1 MAYLNKV
8 MIIGNVGNDPSIRV
22 MPSGKKCAT
31 FSIATTRRYK
41 DNNGET
47 KELTDW
53 HKVSAFGKTVDIIE
67 QLHVSKGTQLYV
79 EGTLANR
86 SWDDPATGQK
96 RSATEINLENFQLL
110 SSRSNNGNGNG
121 GNGSQQQQYGAQGN
135 PYSRNNNSSPA
146 QRQANN
152 GWPPAGNQGDYPQGD
167 ADEYNLPF

>member
-22 MPSGKKCAT
+22 MPSGKKCAS

-47 KELTDW
+47 KEQTDW

-67 QLHVSKGTQLYV
+67 QLKVGKGTQLYV
-79 EGTLANR
+79 EGSLTNR
-86 SWDDPATGQK
+86 SWDDPTTGQK
-96 RSATEINLENFQLL
+96 RSATEISLENFQLL

-121 GNGSQQQQYGAQGN
+121 GNGSQQQYGAQGN

-152 GWPPAGNQGDYPQGD
+152 GWPPAENQGDYPQGND
-167 ADEYNLPF
+167 DEDGLPF